1 MTITYNRNIRRLLK
15 ESKANCTLVSIESAI
30 KYKYYCRVN
39 EETTHIKEI
48 KVELYF
54 DFVTQKNAILKSVS
68 PLGKMFMNNMLT
80 MKYHEE
86 YDNIIENSLIYIM
99 DNSKIIG
106 NNKLFFN
113 ISGKITEPKPKLD
126 NKNIILMINSENE
139 ENPQIQVQCNIS
151 NITSNNYLYYR

>member
-86 YDNIIENSLIYIM
+86 YDNIIENSLIYI
-99 DNSKIIG
+99 
-106 NNKLFFN
+106 
-113 ISGKITEPKPKLD
+113 
-126 NKNIILMINSENE
+126 
-139 ENPQIQVQCNIS
+139 
-151 NITSNNYLYYR
+151 